1 MKKVALVTAGNKG
14 IGRGIVLKLAK
25 EGYRVF
31 ASARSPEKLD
41 ETQKLCEG
49 YDVSPICIDV
59 RDYDAMMKK
68 ISDLGHLDA
77 VVNCAGLS
85 IAKKTIEELT
95 VDDWTSILDTNVKGY
110 FFVIKAAVANME
122 KGGAIVN
129 ISSGAAKTGGDFVS
143 IPYSASKGAIN
154 SLTISVARDLAP
166 RGIRVNAV
174 SPGFVASDMLKLN
187 GKPFDYYDDKI
198 PLQRLGQPEDI
209 ANMVSFLLSEQSSW
223 MTGQIIE
230 VNGGDIMG

>member
-1 MKKVALVTAGNKG
+1 
-14 IGRGIVLKLAK
+14 
-25 EGYRVF
+25 
-31 ASARSPEKLD
+31 
-41 ETQKLCEG
+41 
-49 YDVSPICIDV
+49 
-59 RDYDAMMKK
+59 MMKK